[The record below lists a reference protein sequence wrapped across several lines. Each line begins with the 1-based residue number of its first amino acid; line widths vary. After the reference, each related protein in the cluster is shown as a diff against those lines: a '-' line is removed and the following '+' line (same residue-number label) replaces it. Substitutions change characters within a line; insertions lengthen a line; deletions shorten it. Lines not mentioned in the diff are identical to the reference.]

1 MGLDSVQIIID
12 TEKEFQIEISDG
24 EAGQIETAGQLF
36 DLVREK
42 AGISPAL
49 ADTRLIWQRLVKV
62 ITGITGTPVERIR
75 PTSRF
80 IEDLGVD

>member
-1 MGLDSVQIIID
+1 MGLDSVQILID
-12 TEKEFQIEISDG
+12 IEEEFQIEISDG
-24 EAGQIETAGQLF
+24 EAEHLETAGQLF

-49 ADTRLIWQRLVKV
+49 VDTHLVWQRLVKI

-75 PTSRF
+75 PSSRF